1 MWLVDTLRH
10 LVWRIY
16 FRILLLAFSVP
27 PIPAIGEWV
36 TDKLFEIADLLY
48 EVYLWLGDLGNWFE
62 EVRSKLLDLLS
73 WDAILDRIILTLF
86 GGKNPWD
93 WFWDMVWY
101 WLDLYFPW
109 LRDPEFTVWE
119 WVRDRVEM
127 LIPIDI
133 VKPWEV
139 WDLIV
144 DRIRELIP
152 DIPDIG
158 AIATEKVRE
167 WIDDHLMAWLEDRAV
182 DIAKMAG
189 RILMR
194 LW

>member
-1 MWLVDTLRH
+1 MIAIPWIIGR
-10 LVWRIY
+10 
-16 FRILLLAFSVP
+16 LANLWWNLWELYLNIVG
-27 PIPAIGEWV
+27 I
-36 TDKLFEIADLLY
+36 DLLRNTLGPIIY
-48 EVYLWLGDLGNWFE
+48 KFQEAISSLISDLWELNAWATD
-62 EVRSKLLDLLS
+62 VSIAIRDILS
-73 WDAILDRIILTLF
+73 WDTILDKIILTLF
-86 GGKNPWD
+86 GGKRPGD
-93 WFWDMVWY
+93 WFWDMAWY

-109 LRDPEFTVWE
+109 LRDPELTIWGWLE
-119 WVRDRVEM
+119 WRVRA
-127 LIPIDI
+127 LIPIDF

-167 WIDDHLMAWLEDRAV
+167 WIDAHLMAWLEDRAV

-189 RILMR
+189 RILVR